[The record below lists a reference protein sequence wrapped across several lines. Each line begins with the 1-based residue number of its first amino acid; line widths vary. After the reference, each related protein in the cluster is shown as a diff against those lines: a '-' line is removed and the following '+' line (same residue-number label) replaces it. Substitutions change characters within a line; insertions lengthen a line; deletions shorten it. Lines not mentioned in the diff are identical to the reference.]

1 MAQPQNRN
9 NNAVNDGRRT
19 ATMAGRNVT
28 GTQRPEFQI
37 TYIYKLDIPQLLM
50 VKLDQERVD
59 NGAQCTTCLE
69 TFILNEEVAKLKC
82 QVLHTE

>member
-37 TYIYKLDIPQLLM
+37 TYIYKNRYSATAHGQS
-50 VKLDQERVD
+50 
-59 NGAQCTTCLE
+59 
-69 TFILNEEVAKLKC
+69 
-82 QVLHTE
+82 